1 MYTYRIRGKRGP
13 FKIILPDSFC
23 SFLTPPGMSGSPPS
37 FSDYLY
43 FYSFMNR
50 KIHAHFHWQPISIV
64 RYCSFSFF
72 REDYA
77 ETVIVLFLI
86 FRIGL
91 FDNICPYCL
100 PVCPPAR
107 RHFSDPLWG
116 HFLFSGITNQV
127 CRPFS
132 RILRDRKRH
141 ILLEVRTGNN
151 RRSLCKPPRTEY
163 ASLSLSHIFRIH
175 LRTAWLSFSLG
186 KGSAREIPFFL
197 WKNNKEE
204 QAART
209 FWRSL
214 NHAEPWLSI
223 GCEIFCRQIVYFFCR
238 FKSFSCWLSSNCVV
252 YIKSTCFL
260 YIVDC

>member
-1 MYTYRIRGKRGP
+1 MDILNGYFLKKKMTRQFGMYTYRIRGKRGP

-91 FDNICPYCL
+91 FNNICPYCL

-132 RILRDRKRH
+132 PILRDRKRH
-141 ILLEVRTGNN
+141 ILLEVRTGNIAGLFASPQGRN
-151 RRSLCKPPRTEY
+151 TPPSVCHISSVSISVPHGFPSL
-163 ASLSLSHIFRIH
+163 
-175 LRTAWLSFSLG
+175 
-186 KGSAREIPFFL
+186 
-197 WKNNKEE
+197 
-204 QAART
+204 
-209 FWRSL
+209 
-214 NHAEPWLSI
+214 
-223 GCEIFCRQIVYFFCR
+223 
-238 FKSFSCWLSSNCVV
+238 
-252 YIKSTCFL
+252 
-260 YIVDC
+260 

>member
-1 MYTYRIRGKRGP
+1 MTRQFGMYTYRIRGKRGP

-91 FDNICPYCL
+91 FNNICPYCL

-107 RHFSDPLWG
+107 RSALRTLSFFRDYK
-116 HFLFSGITNQV
+116 SGLPSVLPHLARSETAHTPGSSHRQY
-127 CRPFS
+127 
-132 RILRDRKRH
+132 
-141 ILLEVRTGNN
+141 

-197 WKNNKEE
+197 
-204 QAART
+204 
-209 FWRSL
+209 
-214 NHAEPWLSI
+214 
-223 GCEIFCRQIVYFFCR
+223 
-238 FKSFSCWLSSNCVV
+238 
-252 YIKSTCFL
+252 
-260 YIVDC
+260 

>member
-1 MYTYRIRGKRGP
+1 MTRQFGMYTYRIRGKRGP

-91 FDNICPYCL
+91 FNNICPYCL
-100 PVCPPAR
+100 PVWPPAR
-107 RHFSDPLWG
+107 RHFSDPL
-116 HFLFSGITNQV
+116 
-127 CRPFS
+127 
-132 RILRDRKRH
+132 
-141 ILLEVRTGNN
+141 
-151 RRSLCKPPRTEY
+151 
-163 ASLSLSHIFRIH
+163 
-175 LRTAWLSFSLG
+175 
-186 KGSAREIPFFL
+186 
-197 WKNNKEE
+197 
-204 QAART
+204 
-209 FWRSL
+209 
-214 NHAEPWLSI
+214 
-223 GCEIFCRQIVYFFCR
+223 
-238 FKSFSCWLSSNCVV
+238 
-252 YIKSTCFL
+252 
-260 YIVDC
+260 

>member
-13 FKIILPDSFC
+13 FKIILPDSLC

-100 PVCPPAR
+100 PVCPPTR
-107 RHFSDPLWG
+107 RHFSNPLWG

-141 ILLEVRTGNN
+141 ILLEIRTGNIAGLFASPQGRN
-151 RRSLCKPPRTEY
+151 TPPSVVTYLPYPSPHHMAFLLSRKGLCPRN
-163 ASLSLSHIFRIH
+163 SIF
-175 LRTAWLSFSLG
+175 
-186 KGSAREIPFFL
+186 
-197 WKNNKEE
+197 
-204 QAART
+204 
-209 FWRSL
+209 
-214 NHAEPWLSI
+214 
-223 GCEIFCRQIVYFFCR
+223 
-238 FKSFSCWLSSNCVV
+238 SS
-252 YIKSTCFL
+252 KK
-260 YIVDC
+260 

>member
-1 MYTYRIRGKRGP
+1 MHVLSSG
-13 FKIILPDSFC
+13 LSA
-23 SFLTPPGMSGSPPS
+23 GSPPLLRS
-37 FSDYLY
+37 AL
-43 FYSFMNR
+43 R
-50 KIHAHFHWQPISIV
+50 TL
-64 RYCSFSFF
+64 SFF
-72 REDYA
+72 RDYKSGLPSVLPHLA
-77 ETVIVLFLI
+77 RSETAHTPGSSH
-86 FRIGL
+86 RQ
-91 FDNICPYCL
+91 Y
-100 PVCPPAR
+100 
-107 RHFSDPLWG
+107 
-116 HFLFSGITNQV
+116 
-127 CRPFS
+127 
-132 RILRDRKRH
+132 
-141 ILLEVRTGNN
+141 

-175 LRTAWLSFSLG
+175 LRTTWLTFSLG
-186 KGSAREIPFFL
+186 KGSARQLPFYL

>member
-1 MYTYRIRGKRGP
+1 MTRQFGMYTYRIRGKRGP

-91 FDNICPYCL
+91 IKSAVLSSGLSTGHL
-100 PVCPPAR
+100 P
-107 RHFSDPLWG
+107 
-116 HFLFSGITNQV
+116 I
-127 CRPFS
+127 
-132 RILRDRKRH
+132 
-141 ILLEVRTGNN
+141 
-151 RRSLCKPPRTEY
+151 
-163 ASLSLSHIFRIH
+163 ASEGTSYKMAMPVPFRISPC
-175 LRTAWLSFSLG
+175 LSRPEIRCTSV
-186 KGSAREIPFFL
+186 SAI
-197 WKNNKEE
+197 
-204 QAART
+204 
-209 FWRSL
+209 
-214 NHAEPWLSI
+214 
-223 GCEIFCRQIVYFFCR
+223 
-238 FKSFSCWLSSNCVV
+238 
-252 YIKSTCFL
+252 
-260 YIVDC
+260 